1 MPFDTSPP
9 DDVSS
14 SPADSS
20 GGSSSSSRSIST
32 GIIAPDNDLSLFDE
46 VDEQDILKVFFCIF
60 ASLSGISD

>member
-20 GGSSSSSRSIST
+20 GGSSRSRSIST
-32 GIIAPDNDLSLFDE
+32 GIIAPDNDLNLFDE
-46 VDEQDILKVFFCIF
+46 VDEQDILKVFLYFRF
-60 ASLSGISD
+60 PFGNF